1 MNYNPKKPM
10 SIVLLRVYKI
20 SNPMEVDIKPEWV
33 GCKSWI
39 PIDFVMPT
47 DNKSN
52 QPVLDDFKF
61 NHILDEIYGVLN

>member
-1 MNYNPKKPM
+1 
-10 SIVLLRVYKI
+10 
-20 SNPMEVDIKPEWV
+20 MEVDIKSEWA

-61 NHILDEIYGVLN
+61 NQILDEIYEVLN